1 MAALLST
8 FFSRV
13 HALLPDSSHPA
24 AKQKTPFGINRYIL
38 LVIYMIYAV
47 LTSSVY
53 FGWRSMSAMLFKSGQ
68 FAWVCTGESADTS
81 PEEGET
87 DYLCALQDTKVQ
99 SLFTIAMACHF
110 TCSAVAG
117 YLLDTVGPKVVA
129 LLGQTLNALAW
140 ILLAFSGP
148 NFRSVYAAF
157 VFMGAGAD
165 VSVYPT
171 LLISS
176 LFPGSTAFIMA
187 VLGACISTSF
197 FVPLILRTI
206 WDSTDVSFEAV
217 CIGYAVAGPIL
228 CAVAAVFFIPLKSF
242 KGVDQFSAYVAAEK
256 LANTPTD
263 LSSPKA
269 EDGLWQQA
277 TAVGDSQM
285 CGEGES
291 CDGRV
296 AGSQHTAG
304 TATTDECGK
313 HSSHGVA
320 FSDLS
325 NDPRLKK
332 QEVSFTSQAFTF
344 LYFGICLYFTVCGWV
359 MAYYQEAAGRFL
371 SKDAEYALEILTPLS
386 TIPCLIFGVVINRI
400 GIMPV
405 ILLINTIGL
414 LTYVCVAA
422 AEHVVAQ
429 YFSVIFF
436 FMYISIF
443 TTQMYVFVESTFD
456 SAHFGKL
463 IGVAS
468 LIGGLMSLISNV
480 LYGNVTV
487 GMLNG
492 DTGPVVIVLLLVIV
506 LMYPLLL
513 TMRSKQN
520 AKKKVEQDDIRNR
533 VLELKAAQA
542 ADVA

>member
-1 MAALLST
+1 MAGLLS
-8 FFSRV
+8 SCCGRV
-13 HALLPDSSHPA
+13 YALLPDSAHPSA
-24 AKQKTPFGINRYIL
+24 QQKTPFGVNRYVL
-38 LVIYMIYAV
+38 LVIYMIYAL

-68 FAWVCTGESADTS
+68 FSWVCTGESADTS

-117 YLLDTVGPKVVA
+117 YLLDTVGPKAVA
-129 LLGQTLNALAW
+129 LLGQTFNALAW

-148 NFRSVYAAF
+148 NFRSVYPAF

-171 LLISS
+171 LLIVN
-176 LFPGSTAFIMA
+176 LFPGSTALIMA
-187 VLGACISTSF
+187 TLGACISLSF
-197 FVPLILRTI
+197 FVPLVLRTM
-206 WDSTDVSFEAV
+206 WESTGISFEAV

-228 CAVAAVFFIPLKSF
+228 CAVVAFFFIPFKAF
-242 KGVDQFSAYVAAEK
+242 KGVDNFSACVEAEK
-256 LANTPTD
+256 LANSPTAQ
-263 LSSPKA
+263 SSPKA
-269 EDGLWQQA
+269 VDSPPCDDGASSRGRLA
-277 TAVGDSQM
+277 VSHNTERTAPD
-285 CGEGES
+285 
-291 CDGRV
+291 
-296 AGSQHTAG
+296 
-304 TATTDECGK
+304 DEQEK
-313 HSSHGVA
+313 DNTERISL
-320 FSDLS
+320 SDLAC
-325 NDPRLKK
+325 DPRFKK
-332 QEVSFTSQAFTF
+332 QKVSFSSQAFTF

-371 SKDAEYALEILTPLS
+371 CKDAEYTLEILTPLS
-386 TIPCLIFGVVINRI
+386 TIPCLLFGVVINRI

-405 ILLINTIGL
+405 ILMLNTIGL
-414 LTYVCVAA
+414 LTYVCVVA
-422 AEHVVAQ
+422 AESVVAQ

-468 LIGGLMSLISNV
+468 LIGGLLSLISNV
-480 LYGNVTV
+480 LYGDVTV

-492 DTGPVVIVLLLVIV
+492 DTRPVVIALLAVII
-506 LMYPLLL
+506 LMYPILLA
-513 TMRSKQN
+513 MRTKRNRKKQM
-520 AKKKVEQDDIRNR
+520 EQEDIRSR
-533 VLELKAAQA
+533 VLELKAAHA
-542 ADVA
+542 ADAA